1 MEGVIPMADPKD
13 RDGETFS
20 PRCELSS
27 TTPKNLALK
36 NPLSSHH
43 KTIRNSDE
51 STRFVGVLSGA
62 SPEEVGTTECQGVR
76 R

>member
-13 RDGETFS
+13 RDGKTFS

-36 NPLSSHH
+36 NLALKNPLSSHH
-43 KTIRNSDE
+43 KPIRNSDE
-51 STRFVGVLSGA
+51 NTRFV
-62 SPEEVGTTECQGVR
+62 
-76 R
+76 